1 MPETQKP
8 KNAENEEAYIG
19 KRGEEILINILKSR
33 RDVVE
38 CIEKLAGRSIG
49 NMVEVVRGKCFGL
62 WKTDVV
68 LIGFAGIRTGISLK
82 TFRAGGRPDVH
93 LDRRWLD
100 KPSKKARPWSEVLEM
115 PEDILKILREG
126 ILKKAEEKSGPLVPN
141 SCDQEKIRKFLPKV
155 IRKFL
160 EEAFRNGERDLLILA
175 LLEYDSE
182 LKLCLFN
189 LDEVIDFIEKDVQKR
204 GIAFG
209 SRIDIGN
216 FIQWQRKAGNGK
228 HVKIPKTDPR
238 YPGNQLQVKLMARN
252 LRDEAIKQIR
262 GCCFN
267 LAKLQIK
274 PTHKDL
280 KNYFKQC

>member
-1 MPETQKP
+1 MPETRKP
-8 KNAENEEAYIG
+8 KNEEAYIG
-19 KRGEEILINILKSR
+19 KRGEEILIDILKNR

-38 CIEKLAGRSIG
+38 CIEKLTWRSIG
-49 NMVEVVRGKCFGL
+49 NVVEVIRGDCFNL

-68 LIGFAGIRTGISLK
+68 LIGSTGERVGISLK

-100 KPSKKARPWSEVLEM
+100 KPSEKARPWSEVLEM

-126 ILKKAEEKSGPLVPN
+126 ILRKAEKKSRPLVQD
-141 SCDQEKIRKFLPKV
+141 SSDQQKVGKFLSKV

-160 EEAFRNGERDLLILA
+160 WEAFRNDERDLLILA
-175 LLEYDSE
+175 LLEYNNE

-189 LDEVIDFIEKDVQKR
+189 LDEVIDFIEKDVQKK

-228 HVKIPKTDPR
+228 RVKIPKTDPR
-238 YPGNQLQVKLMARN
+238 HPGNQLQVKLLARY
-252 LRDEAIKQIR
+252 LTDAAIKQIS

-267 LAKLQIK
+267 LAESRIK
-274 PTHKDL
+274 PTHKSLENYL
-280 KNYFKQC
+280 K